1 METIIIIAA
10 SVINVS
16 IFGYI
21 LYYVKHTRLDASLLA
36 YTQNLAQEKTKLSD
50 SLKTQIRML
59 RESGAKSNLRI
70 AQLECRIKQYQST
83 DLGQTVDALHAAEAK
98 NESEYKRGW
107 DDCLDEQKSGKL
119 EVEGA
124 DIDEIEEDVKASVR
138 NNFERVVLSSKSI
151 IIKETETKE

>member
-1 METIIIIAA
+1 METIIIISIAVNLILFAA
-10 SVINVS
+10 T
-16 IFGYI
+16 F
-21 LYYVKHTRLDASLLA
+21 YYMRHTRLDASLLA

-59 RESGAKSNLRI
+59 RESGAKNNLRI

-83 DLGQTVDALHAAEAK
+83 DLGQAIDALHAAEAK

-119 EVEGA
+119 EIEGGILEEVA
-124 DIDEIEEDVKASVR
+124 EEIIEPGTQEC
-138 NNFERVVLSSKSI
+138 
-151 IIKETETKE
+151 